1 MPRRKT
7 HLNRSRRDFL
17 QTGTRLAA
25 SWALGAAGLPL
36 LARPRVI
43 LPEAFPLAD
52 AVVPPMPPSVRNR
65 SPLGRA
71 LERFQNHQDRFACE
85 RLFRALT
92 PAFEQL
98 RAVLGD
104 GGRGLEKL
112 LSSRFSGVRLQ
123 PQRESVL
130 RRDAAFEVR
139 RAEWD
144 RDQRPLEARSEFIS
158 GLRQWLD
165 PHSPLELSDIECLS
179 ITAPGEVP
187 DPRQLRT
194 RVRFELGGRAAA
206 AVNPP
211 GSYARWQVVGAWE
224 IEWERPGAG
233 ISESTAS
240 QGGDWEISSWQPAEM
255 TATLGPER
263 VFTDV
268 TESAFGQDPSYRSH
282 LVRDTNYWRTVLE
295 TASGID
301 IFGNYGLSVGD
312 IDADGRDEIYLCQP
326 QGLPNRLYRQRTPGV
341 FEEIAAQAGLDLL
354 DATSMALF
362 ADVLNRGRQDVILIT
377 ESSPL
382 LFLNEGN
389 GRFKLKPDAFP
400 AGATQAALTGA
411 AMADYDRDGCLDLYV
426 CAYGYFQG
434 QGAAPIP
441 APYYDAR
448 NGPPNSLY
456 RNRGDGRFEDVTER
470 SGLGQGNDRFSFACT
485 WTDIDDD
492 GWPDLVV
499 VNDFGRDNL
508 YRNLGNGRFEEIEN
522 GIPAHGAGMSASVGD
537 FDGDGRAELCVA
549 NMSSGAGTRITSDPG
564 FRARFREQNAGAL
577 RQFSLG
583 NAMYR
588 LRPDSKSGGY
598 ERIPDSAGAAWG
610 RWAWC
615 SDAFDLEN
623 NGRLNLYVVNGFL
636 SAAMPRPDTLDS
648 YLWQD
653 VMALSPE
660 SAVIGGDYRAGWSA
674 GYELAHQ
681 DHSWDGSQRNAFF
694 VNPGDGT
701 FADASA
707 VAGLDFRDDG
717 RSFAVFDFD
726 GDGDADLV
734 IHSRTG
740 PQLRLL
746 RNDLASGKQA
756 IAVRLRATHGNRDA
770 IGARVEIE
778 TPKRRIVRWL
788 GCGSGFLA
796 QHSKELI
803 IGLGDDVPESST
815 VTAHVRWPGGRAESF
830 ANLAPGY
837 RYYVVEGE
845 AEPKR
850 ETFRRPSGDE
860 IHSESA
866 AADVDPP
873 PDRFSTWL
881 IDPLPLPPLPALSLP
896 RAAVSSSGG
905 STRARSLVWLWDSK
919 DSPETTLA
927 AFLAVQSQLPSLL
940 IVWNGGT
947 PPSAVPHVTAPT
959 VQADDRLRNFL
970 TTLLGYLF
978 DRRRP
983 PGLPAGLLID
993 QGTGHEEGSSLVKI
1007 YWGGAAA
1014 EEILKDTLASNPT
1027 GASAL
1032 PFPGQAHLCS
1042 FARDTRVL
1050 GAALA
1055 FAGLYAESEPYLER
1069 AVNANNK
1076 DADAAYNLALAAR
1089 ELNKPEL
1096 ALRSIQT
1103 AIAARPQFP
1112 EAENLLGVLLM
1123 QAGRISE
1130 AQPHL
1135 EQAAKTAPDF
1145 AEAWNNLGYLLLLQ
1159 GKLDAARAAVGKA
1172 LELAPDFTEA
1182 LNNLGI
1188 IAARQG
1194 KADEAGSL
1202 FRRALAADPQNE
1214 QAGNNLGVLEAKQ
1227 GRTADAIAT
1236 FKGVLESNPEASSV
1250 LLNLAR
1256 LDLSTGQ
1263 SAEALRLLEPWL
1275 ANHPNDAAAQQLI
1288 ARARAGQT
1296 GAR

>member
-1 MPRRKT
+1 MPRRQT
-7 HLNRSRRDFL
+7 HLNRSRRHFL

-43 LPEAFPLAD
+43 LPEAFPVLD
-52 AVVPPMPPSVRNR
+52 SAVLPSPTARVRNG

-71 LERFQNHQDRFACE
+71 LDRFQNHEDRFACE
-85 RLFRALT
+85 RRFRVLT
-92 PAFEQL
+92 PALDQL
-98 RAVLGD
+98 RVVLGA
-104 GGRGLEKL
+104 GGRGLENL
-112 LSSRFSGVRLQ
+112 LSSEFRGTSLQ
-123 PQRESVL
+123 PERESVL
-130 RRDAAFEVR
+130 RHDTAFEVR

-144 RDQRPLEARSEFIS
+144 RHQEPQETRAEFSS
-158 GLRQWLD
+158 GLRQWLE
-165 PHSPLELSDIECLS
+165 PHLPLTLGDLECLS
-179 ITAPGEVP
+179 ITAPVEVS
-187 DPRQLRT
+187 DPSQLRT
-194 RVRFELGGRAAA
+194 RVRFELGGRAASGD
-206 AVNPP
+206 NSP
-211 GSYARWQVVGAWE
+211 GNCARWQVVGEWE
-224 IEWERPGAG
+224 IEWERA
-233 ISESTAS
+233 ESTES
-240 QGGDWEISSWQPAEM
+240 QGGDWQISSWQPVET
-255 TATLGPER
+255 TATFGPER

-268 TESAFGQDPSYRSH
+268 TASAFGGDATYQAH
-282 LVRDTNYWRTVLE
+282 LLRDTNYWRTVLD

-301 IFGNYGLSVGD
+301 IFGNYGVSVGD
-312 IDADGRDEIYLCQP
+312 IDGDGQDEIYLCQP
-326 QGLPNRLYRQRTPGV
+326 QGLPNRLYRQRSPGV

-354 DATSMALF
+354 DSTSMALF

-382 LFLNEGN
+382 LFLNDGN
-389 GRFKLKPDAFP
+389 GRFKFKRDAFP
-400 AGATQAALTGA
+400 AGVSQAALTGA
-411 AMADYDRDGCLDLYV
+411 AMADYDRDGYLDLYV

-456 RNRGDGRFEDVTER
+456 RNRGDGTFENVTES
-470 SGLGQGNDRFSFACT
+470 SGLNHGNDRFSFACV

-492 GWPDLVV
+492 GRPDLVV
-499 VNDFGRDNL
+499 ANDFGRDNL
-508 YRNLGNGRFEEIEN
+508 YRNLGNGRFKEIED

-537 FDGDGRAELCVA
+537 FDGDGRPELYVA
-549 NMSSGAGTRITSDPG
+549 NMSSGAGSRITSDPG
-564 FRARFREQNAGAL
+564 FRAPFGKAGADAL
-577 RQFSLG
+577 GQFAAG

-588 LRPDSKSGGY
+588 LRQDSRPGGY
-598 ERIPDSAGAAWG
+598 ERVPNAAGAAWG

-623 NGRLNLYVVNGFL
+623 DGRLDLYVLNGFL
-636 SAAMPRPDTLDS
+636 SAAAPRPDTLDS

-681 DHSWDGSQRNAFF
+681 DHSWDGYQRNALF
-694 VNPGDGT
+694 VNLGDGT

-707 VAGLDFRDDG
+707 VTGLDFRDDG
-717 RSFAVFDFD
+717 RSFAVLDFD

-746 RNDLASGKQA
+746 RNDLASGKQS
-756 IAVRLRATHGNRDA
+756 IAVRLRATQGNRDA

-778 TPKRRIVRWL
+778 TTKRRIVRWL

-803 IGLGDDVPESST
+803 FGFGNDVPESST
-815 VTAHVRWPGGRAESF
+815 VTARVRWPAGKTESF
-830 ANLAPGY
+830 PNLAPGY
-837 RYYVVEGE
+837 RYHIVEGE

-850 ETFRRPSGDE
+850 EAFRRPE
-860 IHSESA
+860 AQIHFEDA
-866 AADVDPP
+866 AAKVDRT

-881 IDPLPLPPLPALSLP
+881 IDPLPLPPLPVFSMP
-896 RAAVSSSGG
+896 RAPRAPSG
-905 STRARSLVWLWDSK
+905 ARSLIWISDASNPA
-919 DSPETTLA
+919 DPAATL
-927 AFLAVQSQLPSLL
+927 LAVQNQLPSRL
-940 IVWNGGT
+940 IVWSGS
-947 PPSAVPHVTAPT
+947 PPESLAAQLALPA
-959 VQADDRLRNFL
+959 VQADERLRAFL
-970 TTLLGYLF
+970 TTLLSYMF

-983 PGLPAGLLID
+983 PGLPTGLLI
-993 QGTGHEEGSSLVKI
+993 EERSGRQEAPLLVKV
-1007 YWGGAAA
+1007 YWGGAAG
-1014 EEILKDTLASNPT
+1014 EEILKDALASNPT
-1027 GASAL
+1027 GAAAL
-1032 PFPGQAHLCS
+1032 PFSGQGYLCS

-1055 FAGLYAESEPYLER
+1055 FAGLYAESAPYLER
-1069 AVNANNK
+1069 AVNANAK

-1089 ELNKPEL
+1089 ETNKPEL
-1096 ALRSIQT
+1096 ALRSIET
-1103 AIAARPQFP
+1103 ALAARPQFP

-1123 QAGRISE
+1123 QSGRISE

-1135 EQAAKTAPDF
+1135 EQATKSAPDF
-1145 AEAWNNLGYLLLLQ
+1145 AEAWNNQAYLFLLQ
-1159 GKLDAARAAVGKA
+1159 GNLDAARAAAGKA
-1172 LELAPDFTEA
+1172 LALAPDFTEA

-1194 KADEAGSL
+1194 KAEEAGGL

-1236 FKGVLESNPEASSV
+1236 FKGVLERNPEASSV

-1263 SAEALRLLEPWL
+1263 AAEALRLLEPWL
-1275 ANHPNDAAAQQLI
+1275 ATHPNDAAAQQLI
-1288 ARARAGQT
+1288 ARARAGQS
-1296 GAR
+1296 ASH

>member
-7 HLNRSRRDFL
+7 HLNPSRRDFL

-25 SWALGAAGLPL
+25 SWAIGSAGWPL
-36 LARPRVI
+36 LARPHVI
-43 LPEAFPLAD
+43 LAEPFPLFD
-52 AVVPPMPPSVRNR
+52 EAVPLSPPARARNR

-71 LERFQNHQDRFACE
+71 LDRFQNHEDRFACE
-85 RLFRALT
+85 RRFRALT
-92 PAFEQL
+92 PALDQL
-98 RAVLGD
+98 RAVLRA
-104 GGRGLEKL
+104 GGRGLETL
-112 LSSRFSGVRLQ
+112 LSSGFRGSRLQ
-123 PQRESVL
+123 PERESVV

-139 RAEWD
+139 RAGWD
-144 RDQRPLEARSEFIS
+144 RDQAPQETRPEFSS
-158 GLRQWLD
+158 GLRQWLE
-165 PHSPLELSDIECLS
+165 PYSPLALSDLECLS
-179 ITAPGEVP
+179 VTAPVEAP
-187 DPRQLRT
+187 DARQLRT
-194 RVRFELGGRAAA
+194 RVRFELAGRAASE
-206 AVNPP
+206 NPP
-211 GSYARWQVVGAWE
+211 SSYTRWQVVGEWD
-224 IEWERPGAG
+224 IEWVRAGAG

-240 QGGDWEISSWQPAEM
+240 QAWQISRWQPVEM

-263 VFTDV
+263 VFADV
-268 TESAFGQDPSYRSH
+268 TATAFGQDPSYRSH
-282 LVRDTNYWRTVLE
+282 LMRDTNYWRTVLD

-301 IFGNYGLSVGD
+301 IFGNYGVSAGD
-312 IDADGRDEIYLCQP
+312 IDGDGQDEIYLCQP

-382 LFLNEGN
+382 LFLNDGS
-389 GRFKLKPDAFP
+389 GRFKLKRDAFP
-400 AGATQAALTGA
+400 AGASQAALTGA
-411 AMADYDRDGCLDLYV
+411 AMADYDRDGYLDLYV

-434 QGAAPIP
+434 QGTAPIP

-456 RNRGDGRFEDVTER
+456 CNRGDGTFEDVTEP
-470 SGLGQGNDRFSFACT
+470 SGLNHGNDRFSFACV
-485 WTDIDDD
+485 WSDIDDD

-508 YRNLGNGRFEEIEN
+508 YRNLGNGRFEETED
-522 GIPAHGAGMSASVGD
+522 GIPAHGAGMSVSVGD
-537 FDGDGRAELCVA
+537 FDGDGRADLYVA
-549 NMSSGAGTRITSDPG
+549 NMSSGAGSRITSDPG
-564 FRARFREQNAGAL
+564 FRTPFREASADAL
-577 RQFSLG
+577 RQFAAG

-588 LRPDSKSGGY
+588 LRQDSRPGGY
-598 ERIPDSAGAAWG
+598 ERIPNAAGAAWG

-623 NGRLNLYVVNGFL
+623 DGRLDLYVVNGFL
-636 SAAMPRPDTLDS
+636 SAATPRPETLDS

-681 DHSWDGSQRNAFF
+681 DHSWDGYQRNALF
-694 VNPGDGT
+694 VSLGDGT

-707 VAGLDFRDDG
+707 VTGLDFRDDG

-746 RNDLASGKQA
+746 RNDLASGKQS
-756 IAVRLRATHGNRDA
+756 IAVRLRAMHGNRDA

-815 VTAHVRWPGGRAESF
+815 VTAHVRWPGGRVESF

-837 RYYVVEGE
+837 RYNIVEGE
-845 AEPKR
+845 AAPKR
-850 ETFRRPSGDE
+850 EAFRQSAEAWVR
-860 IHSESA
+860 SEA
-866 AADVDPP
+866 AAAEVDRS

-881 IDPLPLPPLPALSLP
+881 IDPLPLPPLSALNFP
-896 RAAVSSSGG
+896 RAVGAPSE
-905 STRARSLVWLWDSK
+905 TRSLIWIWDAS
-919 DSPETTLA
+919 DSADPSPAT
-927 AFLAVQSQLPSLL
+927 FLAVQKDLPSKL
-940 IVWNGGT
+940 IVWNGSLPESLAAQLT
-947 PPSAVPHVTAPT
+947 VPAI
-959 VQADDRLRNFL
+959 QADERLRSFM
-970 TTLLGYLF
+970 TTLLSYMF

-983 PGLPAGLLID
+983 PELPTGLLID
-993 QGTGHEEGSSLVKI
+993 LTAGHEEASSLVKV
-1007 YWGGAAA
+1007 YWGGATP
-1014 EEILKDTLASNPT
+1014 EEIRSDAQAANPA

-1042 FARDTRVL
+1042 FSSDTRVL

-1055 FAGLYAESEPYLER
+1055 FAGLYAESQPYLER
-1069 AVNANNK
+1069 AVNANSK

-1103 AIAARPQFP
+1103 ALAARPQFP

-1123 QAGRISE
+1123 QTGRISE

-1135 EQAAKTAPDF
+1135 EQATKSAPDF
-1145 AEAWNNLGYLLLLQ
+1145 AEAWNNLAYLFLRQ
-1159 GKLDAARAAVGKA
+1159 GNLDGARAAAGKA

-1194 KADEAGSL
+1194 EVEEAGGL
-1202 FRRALAADPQNE
+1202 FRRALAADPRNE

-1236 FKGVLESNPEASSV
+1236 FKGVLERNPEASSV

-1275 ANHPNDAAAQQLI
+1275 LHHPSDAAAQQLMS
-1288 ARARAGQT
+1288 RARADQS
-1296 GAR
+1296 AAH